1 MKKLLIATAL
11 LSAFTFANATDLT
24 GATIKGERVNKG
36 QAYGAVAAKLGQ
48 PDSVY
53 DYTKNI
59 GGKETPVR
67 EATYIDGSKS
77 YTIVVENGK
86 VVTIRSAR

>member
-11 LSAFTFANATDLT
+11 ISAFTFANATDLT

-36 QAYGAVAAKLGQ
+36 QSYGAVAAKLGQ

-53 DYTKNI
+53 DYTKNVN
-59 GGKETPVR
+59 GKETPVR
-67 EATYIDGSKS
+67 EATYMDGSKS
-77 YTIVVENGK
+77 YTVVVENGQ
-86 VVTIRSAR
+86 VVNIRSAR

>member
-1 MKKLLIATAL
+1 MKKLLITSAL
-11 LSAFTFANATDLT
+11 FAAFSLANATDLT

-67 EATYIDGSKS
+67 EATYVDGSKS
-77 YTIVVENGK
+77 YTVVVENGK